1 MAAPDP
7 WAEWRAR
14 EHDRVVPRRGSRI
27 RAAPEGYRAV
37 LQVSFESAWDAET
50 GAELEAK
57 PEGDIWWRDFTPMF
71 NAAAEEV
78 YQQGRLIGVA
88 SEYLWDFERML
99 QRRGRG
105 SIRRIRRLLREVST
119 TP

>member
-7 WAEWRAR
+7 WAKWKAR
-14 EHDRVVPRRGSRI
+14 EHNRVVPRRGSRI
-27 RAAPEGYRAV
+27 RAAPEGYQAV
-37 LQVSFESAWDAET
+37 WQVSFESAWDTET
-50 GAELEAK
+50 GAELVAT
-57 PEGDIWWRDFTPMF
+57 PEGDLWWCDFTPVL

-78 YQQGRLIGVA
+78 YQQGRLIGGA
-88 SEYLWDFERML
+88 SEYLRGFERML